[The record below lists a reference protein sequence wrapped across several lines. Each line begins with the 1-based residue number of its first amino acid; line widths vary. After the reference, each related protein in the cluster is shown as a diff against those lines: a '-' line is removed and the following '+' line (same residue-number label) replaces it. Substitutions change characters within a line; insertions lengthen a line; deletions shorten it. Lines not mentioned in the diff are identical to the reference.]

1 MAAKPGSLRFVIEV
15 LHKFAEKRI
24 KIITLDATAN
34 LIEDTPRDT
43 GWARSNWIPSIGV
56 SSERQGNLIDPD
68 AGAVAEARRASEQGQ
83 ALIATTYTLNKGKV
97 FVTNNVPYIGR
108 LNDGHSQQAPA
119 GFVQAAIARAVRG
132 AFAAGEQNL

>member
-1 MAAKPGSLRFVIEV
+1 MAAKPGSLRFVIQV
-15 LHKFAEKRI
+15 LERFTEKHV

-43 GWARSNWIPSIGV
+43 GWARSNWVPSIGAE
-56 SSERQGNLIDPD
+56 SSQQGNLINPD
-68 AGAVAEARRASEQGQ
+68 AGDIAEARRASESGQ
-83 ALIATTYTLNKGKV
+83 ALIATSYTLNKGKV
-97 FVTNNVPYIGR
+97 FLTNNVPYIGR

-132 AFAAGEQNL
+132 AFVPGGQ